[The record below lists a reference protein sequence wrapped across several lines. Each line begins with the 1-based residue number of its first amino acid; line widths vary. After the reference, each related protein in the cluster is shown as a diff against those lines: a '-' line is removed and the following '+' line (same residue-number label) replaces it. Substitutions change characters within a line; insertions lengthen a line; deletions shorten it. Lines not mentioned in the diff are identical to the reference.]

1 MSRLPV
7 AAIETRQFH
16 IRAPHSRCRQRGVL
30 IEERGAG
37 SRQASLELQW
47 TPADSTQE
55 HEFYRKRA
63 IGFMAKRALAA
74 HGRTLRWRVASAMG
88 PDRRRRDAG
97 DALSSPRSGEHRDG
111 PLPAATRRAHG
122 GCSMPR
128 RASSPM
134 KEHRLLGAPAF
145 YPHAPCARPLRVL
158 PRAAR
163 VRP

>member
-63 IGFMAKRALAA
+63 IGFMAKRAPAA
-74 HGRTLRWRVASAMG
+74 RGRTLRGTRCERHGPRSAET
-88 PDRRRRDAG
+88 RRRRCSFIA
-97 DALSSPRSGEHRDG
+97 EE
-111 PLPAATRRAHG
+111 RRA
-122 GCSMPR
+122 PR
-128 RASSPM
+128 WV
-134 KEHRLLGAPAF
+134 
-145 YPHAPCARPLRVL
+145 HAA
-158 PRAAR
+158 
-163 VRP
+163 

>member
-30 IEERGAG
+30 VEERGAG

-111 PLPAATRRAHG
+111 PMPPQPEGRMAVAG
-122 GCSMPR
+122 SMRR

-134 KEHRLLGAPAF
+134 KEHRLLGAPS
-145 YPHAPCARPLRVL
+145 LL
-158 PRAAR
+158 PASAMRALPQSSATGC
-163 VRP
+163 